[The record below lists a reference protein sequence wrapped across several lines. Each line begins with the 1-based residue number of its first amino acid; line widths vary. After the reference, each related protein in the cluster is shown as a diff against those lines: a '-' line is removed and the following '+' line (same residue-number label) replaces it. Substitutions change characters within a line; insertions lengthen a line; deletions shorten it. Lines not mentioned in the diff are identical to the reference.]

1 MFLRDFLYSLLI
13 NLLLL
18 VSLEKKFTCR
28 ELNYFLKVGNKK
40 FNVLENNNL
49 ANEATS
55 DVFALET
62 HSIANKE
69 SLILLLRVR
78 LKSLFFY
85 ISYIVAFTVVL
96 LVAVINTYY

>member
-1 MFLRDFLYSLLI
+1 MYSLLI

-62 HSIANKE
+62 HSIASKE

-78 LKSLFFY
+78 LKSLFFC